1 MRHGNDIWLIK
12 RIYDFLSV
20 DAIPMI
26 FPPGTPTQPEII
38 VLALSKLRIKNTD
51 IFVDIGCG
59 SGSVSI
65 AAAGAAKHVI
75 AIDTRNEAVLAASV
89 NIKEVRIKNIE
100 VLKGNAEILLPDI
113 ELDCAF
119 IGGSKNIGKIL
130 GILIEKVSVR
140 FVVSAIK
147 IETVALALNIMKE
160 NNVFKEL
167 LQIQLSRGN
176 ELAGGIMLKP
186 ENPVFLITGGT

>member
-1 MRHGNDIWLIK
+1 
-12 RIYDFLSV
+12 
-20 DAIPMI
+20 MI

-38 VLALSKLRIKNTD
+38 AVALSKLGLKNTD

-65 AAAGAAKHVI
+65 AAAGTAKHVI
-75 AIDTRNEAVLAASV
+75 AIDNRDEAVFAAAA
-89 NIKEVRIKNIE
+89 NIKEAKIKNIE
-100 VLKGNAEILLPDI
+100 LINGNAEILLPDI
-113 ELDCAF
+113 EFDCAF

-130 GILIEKVSVR
+130 GILIKKGSATFVISAVR
-140 FVVSAIK
+140 
-147 IETVALALNIMKE
+147 IETVALSLDIMKK

-167 LQIQLSRGN
+167 MQIQLSRGN

-186 ENPVFLITGGT
+186 ENPVFLITGETKC

>member
-1 MRHGNDIWLIK
+1 
-12 RIYDFLSV
+12 
-20 DAIPMI
+20 MI

-38 VLALSKLRIKNTD
+38 AVALSKLGIKNTD

-65 AAAGAAKHVI
+65 AAAGYAKHVI
-75 AIDTRNEAVLAASV
+75 AIDNRNEAVLAASA
-89 NIKEVRIKNIE
+89 NIKAAKIKNIE
-100 VLKGNAEILLPDI
+100 VKKGNAEILLPDV

-119 IGGSKNIGKIL
+119 IGGSQNIEKIL
-130 GILIEKVSVR
+130 GILMQKGPAR
-140 FVVSAIK
+140 FVVSAVR
-147 IETVALALNIMKE
+147 IETVALALDIMKK

-186 ENPVFLITGGT
+186 ENPVFLISGENRC

>member
-1 MRHGNDIWLIK
+1 
-12 RIYDFLSV
+12 
-20 DAIPMI
+20 MI

-38 VLALSKLRIKNTD
+38 AVALSKLGIKNTD

-65 AAAGAAKHVI
+65 AAAGYAKQVI
-75 AIDTRNEAVLAASV
+75 AIDNRDEAVLAASV
-89 NIKEVRIKNIE
+89 NIKEAGIKNIE
-100 VLKGNAEILLPDI
+100 VIKGNAEILLPDI

-130 GILIEKVSVR
+130 EILIQKGSAS
-140 FVVSAIK
+140 FVVSAVR

-160 NNVFKEL
+160 RNVFKEL

>member
-1 MRHGNDIWLIK
+1 
-12 RIYDFLSV
+12 
-20 DAIPMI
+20 MI

-38 VLALSKLRIKNTD
+38 ALALSKLGIKKTD

-65 AAAGAAKHVI
+65 AAAGYAKQVV
-75 AIDTRNEAVLAASV
+75 AIDSRNEAVLATSA
-89 NIKEVRIKNIE
+89 NIKEAGIKNIE
-100 VLKGNAEILLPDI
+100 VIKGNAETLLLAI

-119 IGGSKNIGKIL
+119 IGGSQKIEKIL
-130 GILIEKVSVR
+130 RIMMQKGPAR
-140 FVVSAIK
+140 FVVSAVK
-147 IETVALALNIMKE
+147 IETVALALDIMKK

-186 ENPVFLITGGT
+186 ENPVFLISGENRC

>member
-1 MRHGNDIWLIK
+1 
-12 RIYDFLSV
+12 
-20 DAIPMI
+20 MI

-38 VLALSKLRIKNTD
+38 AVALSKLGIKNTD

-65 AAAGAAKHVI
+65 AAAGVAKHII
-75 AIDTRNEAVLAASV
+75 AIDNRDEAVLAASA
-89 NIKEVRIKNIE
+89 NIKEARIKNIE
-100 VLKGNAEILLPDI
+100 VIKGNAETLLPGI
-113 ELDCAF
+113 ELDCVF

-130 GILIEKVSVR
+130 GILIQKRSAR
-140 FVVSAIK
+140 FVVSAVR
-147 IETVALALNIMKE
+147 IETVALALDIMKK
-160 NNVFKEL
+160 NDVFKEL

-186 ENPVFLITGGT
+186 ENPVFLILGENRC

>member
-1 MRHGNDIWLIK
+1 
-12 RIYDFLSV
+12 
-20 DAIPMI
+20 MI

-38 VLALSKLRIKNTD
+38 SMALSKLGIKNTD

-65 AAAGAAKHVI
+65 VAAGYAKHVI
-75 AIDTRNEAVLAASV
+75 AIDNRDEAVFAASA
-89 NIKEVRIKNIE
+89 NIKEARINNIE

-113 ELDCAF
+113 YLTCAF
-119 IGGSKNIGKIL
+119 IGGSKNIEKIL
-130 GILIEKVSVR
+130 GILIQKGSTR
-140 FVVSAIK
+140 FVVSAVR
-147 IETVALALNIMKE
+147 IETVALALDIMKK

-186 ENPVFLITGGT
+186 ENPVFLITGENRC